1 MVSSG
6 GFLTQLSTSPV
17 GADKYFALASDYTPP
32 DPGLKAWAANHLLD
46 RVFQKAANDLV
57 VSMLGVYDENGCG
70 YFRSLRSS
78 STARVMASPTP
89 PTSASCGRRSG
100 FWGGWRRGEGRSAG
114 EKATTRRC
122 GFLHRPPY
130 MSLPPQKDR

>member
-89 PTSASCGRRSG
+89 PTSAGRGRRSG
-100 FWGGWRRGEGRSAG
+100 FWGGWGRVDESSLGAPAFRRQLTLLCQTASG
-114 EKATTRRC
+114 
-122 GFLHRPPY
+122 
-130 MSLPPQKDR
+130 LPARA